1 MIVPVATA
9 LPRDD
14 IDSVDAIVI
23 LPYREPALRMRR
35 ADRGRAHEHG
45 GEPRISCW
53 RHLAVLPL
61 DAIHPNSAIRQAL
74 LRARLPE
81 LSDLYDGPFA
91 WQEIR
96 VGIVRAHPLIRN
108 RVDQEAGAMAQPAAI
123 DQGDSRRGGADQ
135 RLRRQPLGEG

>member
-53 RHLAVLPL
+53 HHLAVLPL
-61 DAIHPNSAIRQAL
+61 DAIHPSSAIRQAL

-81 LSDLYDGPFA
+81 
-91 WQEIR
+91 
-96 VGIVRAHPLIRN
+96 HPLPPKAQKNDHHVGWGGRIRTSAW
-108 RVDQEAGAMAQPAAI
+108 RSMGAFDEVLHAVVTHDARP
-123 DQGDSRRGGADQ
+123 SSHFR
-135 RLRRQPLGEG
+135 